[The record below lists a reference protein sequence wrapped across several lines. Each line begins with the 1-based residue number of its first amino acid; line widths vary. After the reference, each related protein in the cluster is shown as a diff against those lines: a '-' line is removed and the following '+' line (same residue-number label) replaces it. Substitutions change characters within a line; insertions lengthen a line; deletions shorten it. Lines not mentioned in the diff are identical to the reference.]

1 MNGPPPSDAPPPPA
15 HRRGSPRQGATPL
28 METVRV
34 TAPDLE
40 RRAALEKTRSRL
52 LVAAG
57 GFMLLFGAVVAKLAT
72 ATILFPM
79 LPKLPPKWPACRT
92 RPPWPWPTATRTHRR
107 RHPAPSPPPTARAP

>member
-1 MNGPPPSDAPPPPA
+1 MSGPPPSDAPPPPA

-28 METVRV
+28 MENVRV

-57 GFMLLFGAVVAKLAT
+57 GFMLLFGAVVAKLSS

-79 LPKLPPKWPACRT
+79 LPKLPAEVARVPDPAAWPPGCRPG
-92 RPPWPWPTATRTHRR
+92 RAGS
-107 RHPAPSPPPTARAP
+107 PAPSRPRTGRAP